1 MDKNYIMHGYE
12 FLSSFSFCG
21 LQLLGRQGSLVL
33 SLLNLGFLC
42 VLTSM
47 EVQKMW
53 YKEILR
59 NCGLMLILAPN
70 TR

>member
-1 MDKNYIMHGYE
+1 MDKNYIKHGYE

-59 NCGLMLILAPN
+59 NCGLMLIPAPN